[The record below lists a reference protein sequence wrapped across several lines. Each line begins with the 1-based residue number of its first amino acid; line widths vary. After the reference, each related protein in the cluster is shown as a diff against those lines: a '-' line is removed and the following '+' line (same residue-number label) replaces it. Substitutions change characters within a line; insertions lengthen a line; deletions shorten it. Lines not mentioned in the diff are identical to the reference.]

1 MTCMVASLDAVLV
14 AVRDHGQEAR
24 ALDGGVELALVDR
37 AGAGQ
42 ARRDDLAVLGD
53 EVAQGVDVLVVDFLD
68 AGDGEAAEALA
79 LEQQRLGVALRTLVL
94 VEFLERGHV
103 CASLR
108 CLKRLAVEQGV
119 LAVAGCRKK
128 AGEGLG
134 AADRLAQ
141 ELFPPAADPPRFAR
155 RLPLPA
161 LPRLEDL

>member
-1 MTCMVASLDAVLV
+1 MTCIGRSLEAVLV
-14 AVRDHGQEAR
+14 RVRDQGQEAR

-79 LEQQRLGVALRTLVL
+79 LEQQRLRVALRTLVL

-103 CASLR
+103 VPLKLIRTIGCGARGACRCAGWPGTR
-108 CLKRLAVEQGV
+108 
-119 LAVAGCRKK
+119 
-128 AGEGLG
+128 
-134 AADRLAQ
+134 
-141 ELFPPAADPPRFAR
+141 
-155 RLPLPA
+155 
-161 LPRLEDL
+161 